1 MHDTGRGRLCTTGI
15 QFSIFGSIRCLAVS
29 NYFGSGDFQFVL
41 LPPPQADSMTTR
53 TALKLQIPAPPLGE
67 MLMMMLDHLT

>member
-1 MHDTGRGRLCTTGI
+1 MYYRYPVQHFRFHPMFSGVKLFWFGRFPVC
-15 QFSIFGSIRCLAVS
+15 AP
-29 NYFGSGDFQFVL
+29 
-41 LPPPQADSMTTR
+41 PPPQADSMTTR